1 MKQSVRTAAV
11 AAVAFFAGIGIAHA
25 PFGGAPA
32 ALAAAAPLQP
42 AAIDLLAVA
51 AGAMPSPSATFPDLR
66 SKTLVVAD
74 GMTVAL
80 QTGTAAKHVHNDAN
94 EVQVVLQGAG
104 TEWLGDREVPLKA
117 GTLLVIPK
125 GTVHGGIVASAPL
138 TFVSVKTPPQ
148 DPADVH
154 FAK

>member
-1 MKQSVRTAAV
+1 MKQTVRTAAV

-25 PFGGAPA
+25 PLGGSAP

-42 AAIDLLAVA
+42 AAIDLLAIA
-51 AGAMPSPSATFPDLR
+51 PDAMPSPSATFPNLR
-66 SKTLVVAD
+66 SKTMVVAD

-80 QTGTAAKHVHNDAN
+80 QTGTAAKHIHNDAN

-117 GTLLVIPK
+117 GTMLVIPK
-125 GTVHGGIVASAPL
+125 GTVHGGITASAPL

-154 FAK
+154 FVK